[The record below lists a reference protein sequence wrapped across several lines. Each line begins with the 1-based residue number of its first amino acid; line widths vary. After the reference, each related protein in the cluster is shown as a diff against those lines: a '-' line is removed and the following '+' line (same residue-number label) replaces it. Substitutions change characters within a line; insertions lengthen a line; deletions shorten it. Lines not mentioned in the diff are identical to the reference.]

1 MLYMEGKV
9 LIRSKTEKMKLTVSA
24 GSIIEDSIRRSI
36 STKEQLLIFVDV
48 IEKIAEK
55 MVETLRRGG
64 KIIFFGN
71 GGSAADAQ
79 HLAAELVVR
88 FAKERKAIAAIAITT
103 DTSVLTAIANDYS
116 FADIFTRQL
125 EALLRKE
132 DLVIA
137 ISTSGNS
144 PNILEALSFARNC
157 GVETVGLT
165 GAKGT
170 KMQDLTNLSIMVP
183 STETS
188 RIQESHILVGHILCD
203 LVEQELFSS

>member
-1 MLYMEGKV
+1 MEGKV
-9 LIRSKTEKMKLTVSA
+9 LIRSKTEKMKLTVNAS
-24 GSIIEDSIRRSI
+24 SIIEDSIRRSI
-36 STKEQLLIFVDV
+36 STKEQLLNFVDV
-48 IEKIAEK
+48 IGKIAEK
-55 MVETLRRGG
+55 MVGTLRRGG

-157 GVETVGLT
+157 GVETVGFT